1 MHSSALDLP
10 APRPR
15 PAGIPERLT
24 VGLLNNMPDAALAA
38 TERQFARLLGP
49 GVRLLRFHLPEI
61 ARGPQAAAYLA
72 PRSAPADAM
81 ESAGLDALIVTGC
94 EPRAASLPDEPYWPA
109 LTRAIDW
116 AAEHTVS
123 TLFSCL
129 AAHAA
134 VLHRDGIGR
143 RRLPAKRSG
152 VFACRATG
160 RHPLLAGLPDPL
172 PVPHSRYNDL
182 PEADLAAA
190 GYAVLTRSEE
200 AGVDLFVKPGPSLLV
215 FLQGHPEYDPDSL
228 AREYRRDLLRYRD
241 GERADRPHP
250 PAHYFDPE
258 VAARLADVAGR
269 LAPGG
274 QEDPPPCHAPA
285 RAPWPEAAAGLF
297 ANWLALVGARRG
309 RLTRTGALAAS

>member
-1 MHSSALDLP
+1 MQPSALDLP

-38 TERQFARLLGP
+38 TERQFERLLGP
-49 GVRLLRFHLPEI
+49 GVRLLRFHLPE
-61 ARGPQAAAYLA
+61 
-72 PRSAPADAM
+72 
-81 ESAGLDALIVTGC
+81 IVTGC

-134 VLHRDGIGR
+134 VLHRDGIAR

-258 VAARLADVAGR
+258 VAARLAGVAGR

-274 QEDPPPCHAPA
+274 QEDPPPCPAPA